1 VAVGL
6 SRHLWVTRWQREV
19 GSRSR
24 GMGSAVLSEVDDSTF
39 SRSAMVVG
47 PIASACRAAKVRPV
61 LCLEASEPLGRWTKR
76 NS

>member
-1 VAVGL
+1 
-6 SRHLWVTRWQREV
+6 
-19 GSRSR
+19 
-24 GMGSAVLSEVDDSTF
+24 MGSAVLSEVDDSTF